1 MNSYEI
7 FKILHIFSTIA
18 LVGPLLLTPRWL
30 YLYQNEMGKKLLHEL
45 HLLTGVAGWIVF
57 VSGML
62 MLWVEGWSLLSTL
75 WIQIS
80 LGLFIGIQIF
90 DHFWAD
96 KREEELEKN
105 INSSLKELKVWVI
118 VKIVLYLFI
127 IFLMV
132 VKAI

>member
-7 FKILHIFSTIA
+7 FKTLHIFSTIA

-30 YLYQNEMGKKLLHEL
+30 YLYQHDMGKKLLHEL

-57 VSGML
+57 LSGIL
-62 MLWVEGWSLLSTL
+62 MLYVEGWSLLSTL

-80 LGLFIGIQIF
+80 LGLFISIQIF

-96 KREEELEKN
+96 KREEELEKSN
-105 INSSLKELKVWVI
+105 IASLNELKIWLVS
-118 VKIVLYLFI
+118 KILLYLFI
-127 IFLMV
+127 TVLMIT
-132 VKAI
+132 KT

>member
-7 FKILHIFSTIA
+7 FKTQHIFSTIA

-30 YLYQNEMGKKLLHEL
+30 YLYQNEMGIKLLHEL
-45 HLLTGVAGWIVF
+45 HLLTGIAGWIVF
-57 VSGML
+57 ISGML
-62 MLWVEGWSLLSTL
+62 MLWVEEWSLLSIL

-80 LGLFIGIQIF
+80 LGLFIVIQLF

-96 KREEELEKN
+96 TREEELEKN

-118 VKIVLYLFI
+118 VKIMLYLFI
-127 IFLMV
+127 TFLMV

>member
-7 FKILHIFSTIA
+7 FKIVHIFSTIA

-30 YLYQNEMGKKLLHEL
+30 YIYQNEMGKKLLHEL
-45 HLLTGVAGWIVF
+45 HLLTGVAGWIIF
-57 VSGML
+57 LSGML

-80 LGLFIGIQIF
+80 LGLFIGIQLF

-96 KREEELEKN
+96 KREEELEN
-105 INSSLKELKVWVI
+105 SNSSSLNELKIWLV
-118 VKIVLYLFI
+118 VKILLYLFI
-127 IFLMV
+127 TFLMIT
-132 VKAI
+132 KT

>member
-1 MNSYEI
+1 MNNYEI
-7 FKILHIFSTIA
+7 LKTLHIFSAIA

-30 YLYQNEMGKKLLHEL
+30 YIYQNEMGKKLLHEL

>member
-7 FKILHIFSTIA
+7 LKTLHIFSTIA

-30 YLYQNEMGKKLLHEL
+30 YLYKNEMGKKLLHEL

-57 VSGML
+57 LSGML
-62 MLWVEGWSLLSTL
+62 MLYVEGWSLLSTL

-80 LGLFIGIQIF
+80 LSLFISIQLF

-96 KREEELEKN
+96 KREEELEN
-105 INSSLKELKVWVI
+105 SNTSSLNELKIWLV
-118 VKIVLYLFI
+118 VKILLYLVI
-127 IFLMV
+127 TFLMV
-132 VKAI
+132 VKSI

>member
-7 FKILHIFSTIA
+7 FKIVHIFSTIA

-30 YLYQNEMGKKLLHEL
+30 YIYQNEMGKKLLHEL

-57 VSGML
+57 LSGML
-62 MLWVEGWSLLSTL
+62 MLWVEEWSLLGTL

-80 LGLFIGIQIF
+80 LGLFISIQLF

-96 KREEELEKN
+96 KREEELE
-105 INSSLKELKVWVI
+105 NSNTSALNELKVWLV
-118 VKIVLYLFI
+118 VKILLYLFI
-127 IFLMV
+127 TLLMV
-132 VKAI
+132 VKVI

>member
-7 FKILHIFSTIA
+7 FKTLHIFSTIA

-30 YLYQNEMGKKLLHEL
+30 YLYQHDMGKKLLHEL

-57 VSGML
+57 LSGIL
-62 MLWVEGWSLLSTL
+62 MLYVEGWSLLSTL

-80 LGLFIGIQIF
+80 LGLFISIQIF

-96 KREEELEKN
+96 KREEELEKSN
-105 INSSLKELKVWVI
+105 IASLNELKIWLVA
-118 VKIVLYLFI
+118 KILLYLFI
-127 IFLMV
+127 TFLMIT
-132 VKAI
+132 KT

>member
-7 FKILHIFSTIA
+7 LKTLHIFSTIA

-30 YLYQNEMGKKLLHEL
+30 YLYQNEIGKKLLHEL

-57 VSGML
+57 LSGIL

-75 WIQIS
+75 RIQIS
-80 LGLFIGIQIF
+80 LSLFISIQLF

-96 KREEELEKN
+96 KREEELEN
-105 INSSLKELKVWVI
+105 SNTSSLNELKIWLV
-118 VKIVLYLFI
+118 VKILLYLVI
-127 IFLMV
+127 TFLMV
-132 VKAI
+132 GK

>member
-7 FKILHIFSTIA
+7 FKTLHLFSTIA

-45 HLLTGVAGWIVF
+45 HLLTGVSGWIVF

-96 KREEELEKN
+96 KREEELE
-105 INSSLKELKVWVI
+105 NSNTSALNELKVWLI
-118 VKIVLYLFI
+118 VKILLYLFI
-127 IFLMV
+127 TFLMV
-132 VKAI
+132 VKVI

>member
-7 FKILHIFSTIA
+7 FKIVHIFSAIA

-30 YLYQNEMGKKLLHEL
+30 YLYQHNMGKKLLHEL

-57 VSGML
+57 VSGIL

-80 LGLFIGIQIF
+80 LSLFIGIQLF

-96 KREEELEKN
+96 KREEDLEN
-105 INSSLKELKVWVI
+105 DNNSSLYELKVWFI
-118 VKIVLYLFI
+118 VKILLYLFI
-127 IFLMV
+127 TFLMV
-132 VKAI
+132 VKVI